1 MAFIKLLWWV
11 KKNFVENPFKYFFFW
26 FVLIKNSNFQSWK
39 MHVDIFQALL
49 PGDCKACALQY
60 LPSVLVSRNIK
71 PTWWR
76 WWWFRT
82 REKEPKCIINQSIYM
97 QLVSSQK
104 NKFQWEA
111 VTFKFTWTQRFLED
125 DNVKG
130 ISLTFCVIWDNL
142 RRRKPCSL
150 IQLLKACHAFF

>member
-1 MAFIKLLWWV
+1 
-11 KKNFVENPFKYFFFW
+11 
-26 FVLIKNSNFQSWK
+26 

-142 RRRKPCSL
+142 RRRKTRWFNYSKLAMHFFKFKFLIKSSL
-150 IQLLKACHAFF
+150 DTMWCRGNVKEIDINCTKQESSLKQ